1 MNKEDYFISQISKNS
16 KKSLIGDDGALV
28 DGLIYSQDAF
38 FENIHFKRSW
48 MSLDEIAYKSMIVNI
63 SDAIAMN
70 GVPLYALLTVAI
82 PKSYTR
88 VDIALLAKGF
98 KKCAAEF
105 GVQIIGGDTISNTK
119 LDISITIISKPNGKL
134 LERKGLKKRH
144 LLAYSGTIG
153 ECKKELKNALRYGII
168 KKKSKL
174 TSPKLNPKFV
184 YEIAPCLSCG
194 MDISDGLFFELERI
208 SKINRLDFS
217 FFRQIPNSIGCSGEE
232 YELVFGFDKK
242 YKRKIENIAKKY
254 RTKITIFAKAK
265 RGAFR
270 HSCKGHHF

>member
-1 MNKEDYFISQISKNS
+1 MNKENYFISQISKDS
-16 KKSLIGDDGALV
+16 KKSLIGDDGVLV
-28 DGLIYSQDAF
+28 DGFIYSQDAF

-88 VDIALLAKGF
+88 EEIALLASGF
-98 KKCAAEF
+98 RKCVAEF

-144 LLAYSGTIG
+144 LLAYSGNIG
-153 ECKKELKNALRYGII
+153 ECKKELKNALRYEII

-174 TSPKLNPKFV
+174 ISPKLNPKFV
-184 YEIAPCLSCG
+184 YEIAPFLSCG

-217 FFRQIPNSIGCSGEE
+217 FFRQIPKSAGCSGEE

-242 YKRKIENIAKKY
+242 YEKKIENIAKKHK
-254 RTKITIFAKAK
+254 TKITIFAKAE
-265 RGAFR
+265 RGSYKHF
-270 HSCKGHHF
+270 CKGHHF